1 MIGITETVCADI
13 QGTVLAE
20 NGEGVAKS
28 AGGTETQNLFVALLA
43 ALSGGLVVPQGELD
57 AVVQTAVQDLQS
69 DVAVDGA
76 GAIGNAAPLAE
87 GVPVTS
93 LGGCGSE
100 GGTPSAQ
107 TAVVDAVSA
116 APSAQT
122 AAAGVVSV
130 APTDEALTS
139 IANTAVVTDET
150 LVDVAA
156 AAVGDEAVLSDQ
168 TPADIANVA
177 VADEVPAH
185 VADAAGNG
193 QAPLSDP
200 TADTTGTTGDQ
211 VTVVSVQH
219 VDRSAELESPPDPD
233 ANSPPELPAQVDSSA
248 GAEKTGSA
256 VAEGSKVAVRVSA
269 SGARVSP
276 TGEELVE
283 PESGAQPVLS
293 SEADSSLSD
302 LGPARVAAHFGGEEN
317 AAMGAGHDAPP
328 GGNELARGS
337 GEKLFLENLVHSQG
351 PGTGRAVNATD
362 NAAWRVADVGRANL
376 AEPVIEQTVRGVLLS
391 VRDGASEMRV
401 RMRPEHLG
409 ELHLRLVFKEN
420 VLSLDVSAQ
429 STVVKSIL
437 ESNLG
442 QLRQSLHSNGVEVGK
457 VSVTV
462 DPDVSSGG
470 HFSRE
475 APVFQPSEGEW
486 TGTYRGD
493 REQQQPP
500 LEQWFRGA
508 RMRHAVNRLDL
519 VA

>member
-13 QGTVLAE
+13 QGAVLPE
-20 NGEGVAKS
+20 NGEGVGKS

-57 AVVQTAVQDLQS
+57 TLVQGAAQDAQS

-76 GAIGNAAPLAE
+76 GSIGNAAPLPEGASATSAE
-87 GVPVTS
+87 GY
-93 LGGCGSE
+93 GSE
-100 GGTPSAQ
+100 A
-107 TAVVDAVSA
+107 AV
-116 APSAQT
+116 PNAQT
-122 AAAGVVSV
+122 AAADVISV
-130 APTDEALTS
+130 APTDEALRS
-139 IANTAVVTDET
+139 IANTAVVNDET
-150 LVDVAA
+150 PVDVAT
-156 AAVGDEAVLSDQ
+156 AAVDEAP
-168 TPADIANVA
+168 TPVVDAVVA
-177 VADEVPAH
+177 SEETLIDVADV
-185 VADAAGNG
+185 AGNG

-200 TADTTGTTGDQ
+200 KVDTTGTAGDQ

-219 VDRSAELESPPDPD
+219 PDRSAEVESPPDPD
-233 ANSPPELPAQVDSSA
+233 ANSPPEPPAQVDSSA

-256 VAEGSKVAVRVSA
+256 AIQGRNAAASVSA
-269 SGARVSP
+269 SGAKISP
-276 TGEELVE
+276 IGEKLVE
-283 PESGAQPVLS
+283 PESGTQPVVS
-293 SEADSSLSD
+293 SEADPVPS
-302 LGPARVAAHFGGEEN
+302 GPARAGVAAHFGGEEN
-317 AAMGAGHDAPP
+317 APTGAGHDAPP
-328 GGNELARGS
+328 GGNDLARGS

-351 PGTGRAVNATD
+351 PGTGRAVNAAD
-362 NAAWRVADVGRANL
+362 NAVWRVADVGRAHL
-376 AEPVIEQTVRGVLLS
+376 AEPVIEQAVRGVLLS

-475 APVFQPSEGEW
+475 APVFQPSESEW
-486 TGTYRGD
+486 TGAYRGH
-493 REQQQPP
+493 REQQEPP